1 MRRRCP
7 SSVAITLLMTFGLT
21 AFGVS
26 AHAQGKGPYAGTSL
40 RLLGANHPWT
50 EAIKPLLEDFE
61 GRTGT
66 LESGAVGVSR
76 GLFQEFPQAGRRP
89 VA

>member
-1 MRRRCP
+1 MTCQIVFRVESLGLLCF
-7 SSVAITLLMTFGLT
+7 VAETN
-21 AFGVS
+21 
-26 AHAQGKGPYAGTSL
+26 L